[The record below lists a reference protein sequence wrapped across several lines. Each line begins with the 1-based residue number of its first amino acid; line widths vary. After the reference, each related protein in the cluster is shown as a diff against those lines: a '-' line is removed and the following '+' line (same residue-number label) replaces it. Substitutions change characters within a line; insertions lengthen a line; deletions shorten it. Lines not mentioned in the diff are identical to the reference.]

1 MQIYR
6 MMLGL
11 MSDEEKIGITARL
24 AKEVLAGALEID
36 SDLRAS
42 IEPPPQN
49 AIANGTGNEQRRREK
64 AFQVMSDCFAVLAD
78 PCARVGRSTNNEA
91 EEVEEAATDGPSAAQ
106 LSAVR
111 GRLLSKI
118 SRKHLIDT
126 GVPILCR
133 MKTILEKSRSP
144 LLKDLMLFFVEI
156 YKMNKGEVKGLLA
169 SDPGLMQEIEFDLK
183 QFEMQQ
189 KVKRVMTP
197 ESKNGTNVSLD
208 NAEE

>member
-1 MQIYR
+1 
-6 MMLGL
+6 
-11 MSDEEKIGITARL
+11 
-24 AKEVLAGALEID
+24 
-36 SDLRAS
+36 
-42 IEPPPQN
+42 
-49 AIANGTGNEQRRREK
+49 
-64 AFQVMSDCFAVLAD
+64 
-78 PCARVGRSTNNEA
+78 
-91 EEVEEAATDGPSAAQ
+91 
-106 LSAVR
+106 
-111 GRLLSKI
+111 
-118 SRKHLIDT
+118 
-126 GVPILCR
+126 

-183 QFEMQQ
+183 QFEKQQ